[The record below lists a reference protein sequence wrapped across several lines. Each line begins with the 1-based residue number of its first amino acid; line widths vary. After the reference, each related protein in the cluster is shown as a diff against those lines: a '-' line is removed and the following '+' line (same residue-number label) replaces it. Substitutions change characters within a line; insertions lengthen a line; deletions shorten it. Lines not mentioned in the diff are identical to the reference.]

1 MSEALVR
8 PRSGKLLAGVC
19 AALAARFG
27 VPKLVVRLGFIV
39 FGVTGVGELVYI
51 VLWIMIPK
59 EG

>member
-1 MSEALVR
+1 MVR
-8 PRSGKLLAGVC
+8 PRSGKFIAGVC

-27 VPKLVVRLGFIV
+27 VPKFLVRLGFIF
-39 FGVTGVGELVYI
+39 FGLTGVGELAYI